1 MVFVYNP
8 DLFDLTISKKDS
20 TNEVVFYED
29 IFCKESTK
37 KAKENEEK
45 GYKRIPLV
53 TAKLNFETELDQF
66 DNIPAYV
73 TSYKRTTKSGK
84 INITAKITET
94 TEDRSDVGFIA
105 AVPIKGYI
113 AGFGFDEGIEVLKA
127 VLKYVDKFSFKGENY
142 TQIVYL
148 VGRTTKSVSN
158 LLGNISI
165 DTWVIE
171 KGDTA
176 NYNVTEI
183 SFQNEEITQTTRV
196 TMTKQGPEEVA
207 KAKECGKSSFSDMA
221 NGLTERFAKEFKP
234 NNHKGGNRRNNNNGG
249 KKPGYKNKSSQ
260 DLVIPDPP
268 YQGDKNS
275 YRNNRKRK
283 KK

>member
-37 KAKENEEK
+37 KTKENEEK

-53 TAKLNFETELDQF
+53 TAKLNYETELDHF
-66 DNIPAYV
+66 DKVPAYV
-73 TSYKRTTKSGK
+73 TSYKRKTRNGK
-84 INITAKITET
+84 TNITAKITET
-94 TEDRSDVGFIA
+94 TEDRSDVGFIV

-113 AGFGFDEGIEVLKA
+113 AGFGFDDGIEVLKA
-127 VLKYVDKFSFKGENY
+127 VLKYVDKFTFKDESY

-148 VGRTTKSVSN
+148 VGRTSKSVSN
-158 LLGNISI
+158 LLGNITI
-165 DTWVIE
+165 DTWVIG
-171 KGDTA
+171 KDDTT
-176 NYNVTEI
+176 NYTVTEVN
-183 SFQNEEITQTTRV
+183 FQNEEITQTTRV
-196 TMTKQGPEEVA
+196 TMTKQGPEAVA
-207 KAKECGKSSFSDMA
+207 EAKECGKHSFSDMV
-221 NGLTERFAKEFKP
+221 NVITERFAKEFKP
-234 NNHKGGNRRNNNNGG
+234 NHKRGGYRKNSEGS
-249 KKPGYKNKSSQ
+249 KKPSYKNKSSQ

-275 YRNNRKRK
+275 YRNNKKRK